1 MKKLISLIMA
11 ALMVFSL
18 AACGGEAGK
27 QTTGAGTADRK
38 IKETLTVT
46 ISGEPTS
53 LCPHAVGQLNAY
65 IVDYCLYDTLLKKDS
80 SGKIVA
86 NLAASWDQVD
96 DTHIRLHLRD
106 DVKFS
111 NGDKMTAEDV
121 VFTIKTITTHATTK
135 STYARFDGENTKAED
150 EKTVLLVLKQPFAAV
165 YDFLT
170 HPYSSIINKKVYEEI
185 GADKYGQNPL
195 GTGPYVLEKW
205 TSGSNILLK
214 RNDNYWGEK
223 GKSAYINV
231 KIITEQSNRF
241 MELETGGTDIALSI
255 STNDAKR
262 LAEDKNLQLKTVD
275 SYQVVFIALNQTK
288 DETSNLLIRQAMA
301 YATDTKQIASV
312 VYGEYGSVGNS
323 AMAPGIPEYQAQT
336 TYEYSVEKAKEKL
349 TEAGYPNGIT
359 LTGRVQTNAVF
370 EKIAGMIPNMWE
382 KAGIKIEIP
391 VYDKATYTEKGK
403 ENGGT
408 NISVTSQNATTGNA
422 YQAVGTLFTTTSTTG
437 LINNRDTKLEEM
449 IAAAG
454 AEFDD
459 AKRKE
464 LYGEVQKY
472 IIDNVLIIP
481 VAFTKQVSGISVNVQ
496 NYEPSAS
503 NTPYLPSI
511 YVYEK

>member
-1 MKKLISLIMA
+1 MKKLISLF
-11 ALMVFSL
+11 MVLVMLLSL
-18 AACGGEAGK
+18 SACGSDGGS
-27 QTTGAGTADRK
+27 TTKANEERK

-65 IVDYCLYDTLLKKDS
+65 IVDFCLYDTLLKKDS
-80 SGKIVA
+80 SGKILA
-86 NLAASWDQVD
+86 NLATSWDLID
-96 DTHIRLHLRD
+96 DTHIRFHLRD

-121 VFTIKTITTHATTK
+121 VFTIKTITEHATTK

-150 EKTVLLVLKQPFAAV
+150 DKTVLLVLKQPFAAV

-170 HPYSSIINKKVYEEI
+170 HPYSSIINKKVYEEV
-185 GADKYGQNPL
+185 GADKYGQEPL

-223 GKSAYINV
+223 GKSAYINI
-231 KIITEQSNRF
+231 KIIAEQSNRF

-262 LAEDKNLQLKTVD
+262 LAEAKNLELKTVP

-288 DETSNLLIRQAMA
+288 DETSNLKIRQALA
-301 YATDTKQIASV
+301 YATDTKQIAQL
-312 VYGEYGSVGNS
+312 VYGEYGQVGDS

-336 TYEYSVEKAKEKL
+336 TYEYNVDKAKEL
-349 TEAGYPNGIT
+349 LAEAGYPNGIT
-359 LTGRVQTNAVF
+359 LTGRVQTNADF
-370 EKIAGMIPNMWE
+370 EKIAGMIPNMWA
-382 KAGIKIEIP
+382 KAGITIEIP

-408 NISVTSQNATTGNA
+408 NISVSSQNATTGNA
-422 YQAVGTLFTTTSTTG
+422 YQAVGTMFTTTATNG
-437 LINNRDTKLEEM
+437 LINNRDEKLEEM
-449 IAAAG
+449 IKAAG

-464 LYGEVQKY
+464 LYGAVQKY
-472 IIDNVLIIP
+472 IIENVMIIP
-481 VAFTKQVSGISVNVQ
+481 IAFTMQISGISVNVQ

-503 NTPYLPSI
+503 NTPYLPQI
-511 YVYEK
+511 FVYE

>member
-1 MKKLISLIMA
+1 MKKIISFLMA
-11 ALMVFSL
+11 LVMLFSL
-18 AACGGEAGK
+18 AACGSDGG
-27 QTTGAGTADRK
+27 TTTKANEDRK
-38 IKETLTVT
+38 VKETLTVT

-65 IVDYCLYDTLLKKDS
+65 IVDFCLYDTLLKKDS
-80 SGKIVA
+80 SGKISA
-86 NLAASWDQVD
+86 NLATSWEQVD

-121 VFTIKTITTHATTK
+121 VFTIKTITEHATTK

-150 EKTVLLVLKQPFAAV
+150 DKTVLLVLKQPFAAV

-170 HPYSSIINKKVYEEI
+170 HPYSSIIDKKVYEAV
-185 GADKYGQNPL
+185 GADKYGQEPL
-195 GTGPYVLEKW
+195 GTGPYVMEKW

-223 GKSAYINV
+223 GNSAYINV
-231 KIITEQSNRF
+231 KIIAEQSNRF

-262 LAEDKNLQLKTVD
+262 LAEDKNLELKTVP

-288 DETSNLLIRQAMA
+288 DETSNLKIRQALA
-301 YATDTKQIASV
+301 HATDTKQIAQL
-312 VYGEYGSVGNS
+312 VYGEYGQVGDS
-323 AMAPGIPEYQAQT
+323 AMAPGVPEYQSQT
-336 TYEYSVEKAKEKL
+336 IYEYNVDKAKAL
-349 TEAGYPNGIT
+349 LAEAGYPNGIT
-359 LTGRVQTNAVF
+359 LTGRVQTNADF
-370 EKIAGMIPNMWE
+370 EKIAGMIPNMWA
-382 KAGIKIEIP
+382 KAGITIEIP

-408 NISVTSQNATTGNA
+408 NISVSSQNATTGNA
-422 YQAVGTLFTTTSTTG
+422 YQAVGTMFTTTATNG
-437 LINNRDTKLEEM
+437 LINNRDEKLEDL
-449 IAAAG
+449 IKAAG
-454 AEFDD
+454 AEFND

-472 IIDNVLIIP
+472 IIENVMIIP
-481 VAFTKQVSGISVNVQ
+481 VAFTMQVSGISVNVQ
-496 NYEPSAS
+496 NYEASPS
-503 NTPYLPSI
+503 NTPYLPQI
-511 YVYEK
+511 FVYEK